1 MRAWRSCATA
11 RLTIKGRGIPVTPKP
26 IEHANHRL
34 LLVDGEGPVLSRTQG
49 LLDLI
54 QEAFAQ
60 KASVLVVPVSR
71 LDPAFFQLRSGL
83 AGEFVQKIVNYQLK
97 LAIVGDISAHVAA
110 SDALRDFVKEA
121 NRGQTIFFV
130 SHLEALYGTPAFRAA
145 LNEH

>member
-1 MRAWRSCATA
+1 MTA
-11 RLTIKGRGIPVTPKP
+11 EL
-26 IEHANHRL
+26 IEHNNHRL
-34 LLVDGEGPVLSRTQG
+34 LVLNAEGPILTRTQD

-60 KASVLVVPVSR
+60 KASVLVVPVPR

-97 LAIVGDISAHVAA
+97 LVIVGDISVQVAA
-110 SDALRDFVKEA
+110 SDALRDFVREA

-130 SHLEALYGTPAFRAA
+130 SHLEDLSVTPAFSAA
-145 LNEH
+145 SQKD

>member
-1 MRAWRSCATA
+1 
-11 RLTIKGRGIPVTPKP
+11 
-26 IEHANHRL
+26 
-34 LLVDGEGPVLSRTQG
+34 LSRTQG
-49 LLDLI
+49 LFDLI

-110 SDALRDFVKEA
+110 SDAFRDFVKEA
-121 NRGQTIFFV
+121 NRGQTLFFV
-130 SHLEALYGTPAFRAA
+130 SHLEVLYGTPAFRPA
-145 LNEH
+145 LNEL